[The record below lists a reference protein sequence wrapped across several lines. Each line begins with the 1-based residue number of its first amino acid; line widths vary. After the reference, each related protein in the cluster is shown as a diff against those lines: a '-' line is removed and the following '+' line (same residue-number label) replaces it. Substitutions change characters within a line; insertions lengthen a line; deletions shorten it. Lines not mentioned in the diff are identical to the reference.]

1 MTRRELSLPCRGH
14 RSKGRCFRDGREGR
28 QNREGGIDV
37 MREDVRAMVDFV
49 DGRFV
54 GDILAGGAGRLRRL
68 DIRRRIQY
76 MVENFRQ
83 IKGRPALPEDG
94 YDIALEAVAQSYA
107 TEIAYEIGWD
117 VKVAVL
123 IAFRLLE
130 EVNAHTEAAALMEAA
145 KKMGTWTE

>member
-1 MTRRELSLPCRGH
+1 MAASYLP
-14 RSKGRCFRDGREGR
+14 
-28 QNREGGIDV
+28 N
-37 MREDVRAMVDFV
+37 
-49 DGRFV
+49 
-54 GDILAGGAGRLRRL
+54 ILPGGAGRLRRA
-68 DIRRRIQY
+68 DIDRRMAY
-76 MVENFRQ
+76 MVENFHR
-83 IKGRPALPEDG
+83 IKGRPALPDDC

-107 TEIAYEIGWD
+107 SEIAYELHWD